1 MRFGYANIVD
11 VENGKHYTQLS
22 GGGAGGNG
30 VDYLRQL
37 DGFGGIFGQ
46 SVGQNHYSMY
56 NDKYGLLGTCTAR
69 PGWTGSS
76 SDPLAMQC
84 SGPDLDFVAERDMKS
99 VDQFTP
105 AITAAQ
111 PSNFA
116 NFAVDSQGRVRHPYM
131 FGSDEF
137 ADFGN
142 LPVLRY
148 DAGADS
154 YEQMQYF
161 ISTYENRYIFNDF
174 RRNLVTFDTGAVV
187 SRTEQR
193 YFDKIQQIS
202 KALAL
207 GVELETFPGSDPT
220 TNPGLLMPMALA
232 SADGFAMFARVLTR
246 PGPGPY
252 VVTQPSPGG
261 PPNPWGRAWQL
272 NDPSS
277 PNAPPSSLVNVALGN
292 GQGRFL
298 FNDYDYSKGYWWS
311 EYQKQVGSYY
321 EKADAFAYLLQ
332 AYNDFV
338 SNQPQDYIDGR
349 YKNLN
354 YASLY
359 PDQVR
364 RLLANVMVAQSPLQ
378 TLDQSQ
384 AAQIFTIAPYS
395 MPATSNVGNANPV
408 TDVQYLPWDKYDLS
422 DPTTTALTY
431 PAGAVLLDP
440 QLGWEEQYWGLI
452 QEFFFGQT
460 TLSMDFIDQ
469 LRIFSP
475 GDAASLSIQPSQE
488 VAYRDPATGI
498 EYVAKNYGTESINGV
513 TTAKSIGSRM
523 IQYANQLAQVAYQ
536 VASTLPNGELVY
548 ATDAT
553 GASIPNPGQAAQDAA
568 TMLKTYTTNIDV
580 VRQLT
585 LFYGYGP
592 LSR

>member
-1 MRFGYANIVD
+1 
-11 VENGKHYTQLS
+11 
-22 GGGAGGNG
+22 
-30 VDYLRQL
+30 
-37 DGFGGIFGQ
+37 
-46 SVGQNHYSMY
+46 
-56 NDKYGLLGTCTAR
+56 
-69 PGWTGSS
+69 
-76 SDPLAMQC
+76 
-84 SGPDLDFVAERDMKS
+84 MKS
-99 VDQFTP
+99 IDQFTP
-105 AITAAQ
+105 ALSAANAALVA
-111 PSNFA
+111 S
-116 NFAVDSQGRVRHPYM
+116 FAVDAQGRVRHPYM

-142 LPVLRY
+142 LPVFRY

-154 YEQMQYF
+154 YEQMQFF

-174 RRNLVTFDTGAVV
+174 RRNLVTFDTGNVV
-187 SRTEQR
+187 TRTEQR
-193 YFDKIQQIS
+193 YFDKVQQIS
-202 KALAL
+202 KGLAL
-207 GVELETFPGSDPT
+207 GVELESSPDRST
-220 TNPGLLMPMALA
+220 TDQGAPPAMALA
-232 SADGFAMFARVLTR
+232 SADGFSMFARALTR

-261 PPNPWGRAWQL
+261 PPNPWGRVWQL
-272 NDPSS
+272 DDPTS
-277 PNAPPSSLVNVALGN
+277 PNEPPSSLVNVALGN

-298 FNDYDYSKGYWWS
+298 FNDYDYTQGYWWS
-311 EYQKQVGSYY
+311 EYQTQVGSYY
-321 EKADAFAYLLQ
+321 EKADAFEYLLQ

-364 RLLANVMVAQSPLQ
+364 RLLSNVMVAQSPLQ

-384 AAQIFTIAPYS
+384 ATQIFTIAPYA
-395 MPATSNVGNANPV
+395 MPATSTVGNANPL
-408 TDVQYLPWDKYDLS
+408 TDVQYLPWDKYDAS
-422 DPTTTALTY
+422 DPATTALTY

-452 QEFFFGQT
+452 QEFFYGQT

-513 TTAKSIGSRM
+513 TTAKSVGSRM

-536 VASTLPNGELVY
+536 VASTLPTGELVY

-553 GASIPNPGQAAQDAA
+553 GASVPNPGQAAQDAA

-592 LSR
+592 LSP